1 MRTRPRE
8 WEENAI
14 RALIDVTTA
23 GSRVHIAHLADAQR
37 CAVLCAP
44 TTQGLRRAL
53 TFHPIRV
60 QTAWP

>member
-14 RALIDVTTA
+14 RALIDVATP

-37 CAVLCAP
+37 
-44 TTQGLRRAL
+44 
-53 TFHPIRV
+53 
-60 QTAWP
+60 